1 MDFFPASVAT
11 ITSYF
16 SAEITRGVWKSVGM
30 NGTEW
35 PSPGEALYTFESE
48 IKEVLAHVGVNIQ
61 NSYPRK
67 NTGLLFVTF

>member
-1 MDFFPASVAT
+1 MDYFPASVAT

-16 SAEITRGVWKSVGM
+16 SAEITRGIWKSVSM

-35 PSPGEALYTFESE
+35 PSPAEALYIFESE
-48 IKEVLAHVGVNIQ
+48 IKEVLAHAGVFIQ

-67 NTGLLFVTF
+67 DT